1 MATTERGQYRFSVK
15 ETTIG
20 TFFLAAERASDAL
33 DGLYGLL
40 GFNPKRAPLSRK
52 P

>member
-20 TFFLAAERASDAL
+20 TFFLAAERAG